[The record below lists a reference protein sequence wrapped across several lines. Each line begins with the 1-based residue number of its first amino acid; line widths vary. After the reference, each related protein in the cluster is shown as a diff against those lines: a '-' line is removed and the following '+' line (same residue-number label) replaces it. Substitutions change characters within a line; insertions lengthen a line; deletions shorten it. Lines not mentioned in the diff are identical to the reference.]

1 MDAIVVSVTNT
12 HNRKDATQMAKNTP
26 IEPVEPTVPTNR
38 KRLRT
43 AGLIAGG
50 ILALGATFAAG
61 AAVGDRLDGPRGGD
75 FAAEGNAGPSGERG
89 PQGEHDMGDR
99 DRDGDRGMGH
109 GPQGGPGGDRDGMH
123 GPQGSLSDG
132 SAPAPDVTP

>member
-1 MDAIVVSVTNT
+1 
-12 HNRKDATQMAKNTP
+12 MAKNTP

-50 ILALGATFAAG
+50 VLALGASFAAG
-61 AAVGDRLDGPRGGD
+61 AAVGDHLDGPRGGD
-75 FAAEGNAGPSGERG
+75 FAAEEHAGPSGERG

-99 DRDGDRGMGH
+99 GMGH
-109 GPQGGPGGDRDGMH
+109 GPQGGPGGQRDGMH
-123 GPQGSLSDG
+123 GPQGSLTDG
-132 SAPAPDVTP
+132 SAPAPDDTP

>member
-12 HNRKDATQMAKNTP
+12 HNRKDVTQMAKNTP

-50 ILALGATFAAG
+50 VLALGATFAAG
-61 AAVGDRLDGPRGGD
+61 AAVGDHLDGPRGGD
-75 FAAEGNAGPSGERG
+75 FAAEGLAGPNGERG
-89 PQGEHDMGDR
+89 PQGEHNMGDR
-99 DRDGDRGMGH
+99 GGDRGMGH
-109 GPQGGPGGDRDGMH
+109 GPQGGPGGDRDGMD
-123 GPQGSLSDG
+123 GPMPDETVPG
-132 SAPAPDVTP
+132 PDVTP

>member
-12 HNRKDATQMAKNTP
+12 HNRKDITQMAKNTP

-50 ILALGATFAAG
+50 VLALGATFAAG

-75 FAAEGNAGPSGERG
+75 FAAEGSAGPSGERG

-99 DRDGDRGMGH
+99 GMGH
-109 GPQGGPGGDRDGMH
+109 GPKGGPGGQRDGMH